1 VVVLLLFRVRGLNY
15 LKPHHTLLQIVRSRK
30 MAALLLLGFVSGLPL
45 YLTSRTLQ
53 AWMKDVQIDLG
64 VIGWFSLIGLP
75 YTLKFLWSPLLDR
88 IIPPVLGRRRGWLFL
103 TQLGLMVAIA
113 AMAIQ
118 QPAQALQ
125 LLAINA
131 LIIAILS
138 ATQDIAGDAYRTDVL
153 EPDELGAGASTWVLS
168 YRIALLVSGSLAL
181 ILADYLPWSVV
192 YLLMAALMAIGLAT
206 TLWAP
211 EPTQQEQPPHSFLE
225 AVILPFQEFFSR
237 LGSGFAAIVL
247 LFILLYRLADA
258 LAGNMATPFLLDIG
272 FSKTEIGAI
281 QGTFGFF
288 ATTVGV
294 VAGGAFVT
302 KLGIYRSLWIFGVLQ
317 GLSNLGYFCLSVLP
331 KSNTLLLLAVN
342 IENFCAGLVT
352 AAFVAYLMSLCH
364 HAFTATQYALLSSLM
379 ATAGIIL
386 AAPAGE
392 LAKATGWPVFFLIS
406 LAAALPGLFLLPI
419 VAPWNGL
426 SEGR

>member
-1 VVVLLLFRVRGLNY
+1 

-211 EPTQQEQPPHSFLE
+211 EATQQEQPPHSFLE

-237 LGSGFAAIVL
+237 LGPGFAAIVL